1 MDKRYAI
8 FDMDGTLVDSMRYWK
23 HLAEEYLNRKGIHD
37 IPASILQQIKPM
49 TMSESA
55 ALFID
60 AFQLDGT
67 GEDIAAEMN
76 ALMDTH
82 YCEDIPLK
90 EGVSEY
96 LKYLHDSGTKMCVA
110 SATDVPLMEAC
121 LSRLGI
127 REYFSFLLSCETVGV
142 GKHKPDIYYMAATML
157 HAEPQEIAVYEDAFY
172 AAKTAK
178 TAGFYVIGVFDESSA
193 DYFEELKNISD
204 EIIETFK

>member
-1 MDKRYAI
+1 MDKLYAI

-23 HLAEEYLNRKGIHD
+23 HLAEEYLNRKVIYD

-49 TMSESA
+49 TMTESA
-55 ALFID
+55 TLFID
-60 AFQLDGT
+60 VFHLDGT
-67 GEDIAAEMN
+67 NEDIAEEMN

-96 LKYLHDSGTKMCVA
+96 LQDLHDSGTKMCVA
-110 SATDVPLMEAC
+110 SATAVPLMEAC
-121 LSRLGI
+121 LNRLGI

-142 GKHKPDIYYMAATML
+142 GKHKPDIYYMAAKML
-157 HAEPQEIAVYEDAFY
+157 HAEPETIAVYEDALY

-178 TAGFYVIGVFDESSA
+178 AAGFYVIGVYDESSV
-193 DYFEELKNISD
+193 DCFEELKNISD
-204 EIIETFK
+204 EIIETW